1 MDWITGLPKAA
12 DGSDAVLVFIDALTG
27 MVHFQACQKTDTSK
41 DTAQHFV
48 HNVVRLHGVP
58 RAIHSDR
65 DIRLT
70 AHFWKSLQERLGTEL
85 RFTTRHHPQANGKV
99 ERANATLTEVLRSM
113 CDWAGRDW
121 RQHLDMAEFVVNGSA
136 SSVTGMTPFFSNF
149 AREPRTPAN
158 VGHPRLN
165 VPAADELSAVI
176 LNCNKWVP

>member
-12 DGSDAVLVFIDALTG
+12 DGSDAVLVFIAALTG
-27 MVHFQACQKTDTSK
+27 MVHYQACQKTDTSK

-113 CDWAGRDW
+113 CDWAGKDW
-121 RQHLDMAEFVVNGSA
+121 RQHLDMAEFVVNGA
-136 SSVTGMTPFFSNF
+136 
-149 AREPRTPAN
+149 
-158 VGHPRLN
+158 
-165 VPAADELSAVI
+165 
-176 LNCNKWVP
+176 